1 MPAAT
6 VRIGDTDAMRPP
18 TQAESD
24 IPSAPPDGL
33 LFDCAAES
41 TPRDARGSERWEPPP
56 PGSEAPAPIAAPFP
70 WYGGK
75 AYYADWLISRFP
87 RHRVYIEPFGGA
99 ANVLLRKS
107 PSPVEVF
114 NDLDARVVGFFRVL
128 RDRASFDEF
137 VRRLQLT
144 PYARAAFEEA
154 LAEPQGGAADDPIEA
169 ARRFFVRC
177 RQSIGGLGMSKLY
190 PSHWA
195 LSLRTR
201 RAMAEPV
208 SKYLSAIEGLEEVAT
223 RFRSVA
229 IERMPAIDLIAK
241 YDAKRPDDEVFL
253 YCDPPY
259 VPATRHGGNAST
271 YGVEMTHEDH
281 ASLLERLRGCV
292 AKVMVSDYPHE
303 LYDDLLR
310 GWRREELSTVA
321 HLNNSSAERVE
332 VAWMNY

>member
-1 MPAAT
+1 L
-6 VRIGDTDAMRPP
+6 P
-18 TQAESD
+18 TE
-24 IPSAPPDGL
+24 GL
-33 LFDCAAES
+33 LFDVASDA
-41 TPRDARGSERWEPPP
+41 TPRDARGSERWEPPL
-56 PGSEAPAPIAAPFP
+56 PGSETSSGVAAPFP

-75 AYYADWLISRFP
+75 AYYADWLIERFP
-87 RHRVYIEPFGGA
+87 RHRVYVEPFGGA

-107 PSPVEVF
+107 ASPVEVF

-128 RDRASFDEF
+128 RDRATFDEF

-154 LAEPQGGAADDPIEA
+154 LAEPEDADADPIDA

-190 PSHWA
+190 PSHWT

-241 YDAKRPDDEVFL
+241 YDAKRPDDEVFF

-259 VPATRHGGNAST
+259 LPATRHGGSAST
-271 YGVEMTHEDH
+271 YGVEMTLEDH
-281 ASLLERLRGCV
+281 KRLLETLRCCV
-292 AKVMVSDYPHE
+292 AKVMVSGYPHE

-310 GWRREELSTVA
+310 GWRREELSTIA
-321 HLNNSSAERVE
+321 HLNNSSAQRVE